1 MPQTLFFC
9 RNCDNT
15 IGKAD
20 LVQPFRPG
28 MPAMPADDLVDMD
41 ERTHWAIALNLYTT
55 GGGVITPH
63 NKYGTGGKIR
73 RIAKVWCNN
82 CNLNLGNLQE
92 AHNSRTTAEPD
103 LENRPDVYHFLKIAN
118 VTYSTSI
125 GPLGARRAIDGDRD
139 MELKWLSDSNLH
151 NEQFHEAFVA
161 WHLQHYKKRLSRAL
175 RRPYTTY
182 PLRSYL
188 DDRGLSL
195 VPPADPFEGNVVVET
210 IELPATSAA
219 PVEAPDDVARKT
231 KEEDE
236 QIADA
241 VMMAVQM
248 NYEERSAELAVERE
262 AADPKDAKDTE
273 TEQPDEQPDDVAS
286 EASAFTLPS
295 ADDGAKADL
304 ERQLAGMRAASEA
317 DAKTDLLRQLEDL
330 RVAVDRLTAATVAVL
345 ARA

>member
-1 MPQTLFFC
+1 MPQTTFCC

-15 IGKAD
+15 IGKAV

-28 MPAMPADDLVDMD
+28 VPAMRPDDLVGMD
-41 ERTHWAIALNLYTT
+41 ESTHWAIALNQYTT

-63 NKYGTGGKIR
+63 NKYGTGGKVR
-73 RIAKVWCNN
+73 RIAKVWCKN
-82 CNLNLGNLQE
+82 CKLNLGNLQE
-92 AHNSRTTAEPD
+92 ADNSRTTAESD
-103 LENRPDVYHFLKIAN
+103 LVQPDVYHFLKIAN
-118 VTYSTSI
+118 VKYRRTI
-125 GPLGARRAIDGDRD
+125 CGAFVTRAIDGDRD
-139 MELKWLSDSNLH
+139 MELKWLPDSNLH
-151 NEQFHEAFVA
+151 NEQFHEAFVT
-161 WHLQHYKKRLSRAL
+161 WHLQHYKKRSTSGRSR
-175 RRPYTTY
+175 YTTY

-195 VPPADPFEGNVVVET
+195 VPPADPFEGNVLVET

-219 PVEAPDDVARKT
+219 PLEAPDDVAVKT

-262 AADPKDAKDTE
+262 AADPKDTKDTE

-304 ERQLAGMRAASEA
+304 ERQLAGLRAASQA